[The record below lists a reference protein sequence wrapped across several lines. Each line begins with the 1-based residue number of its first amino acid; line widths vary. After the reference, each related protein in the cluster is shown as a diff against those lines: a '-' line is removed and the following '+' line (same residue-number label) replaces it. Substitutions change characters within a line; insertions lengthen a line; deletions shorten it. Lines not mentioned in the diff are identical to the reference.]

1 MDWDDIIWDQ
11 NGIKG
16 SEWNQRI
23 RMESEDQNGSRDQN
37 GIRGS
42 KWNQGIRMRIRME
55 SKDQNKIKGSRWPL
69 NFNQSKT
76 PRRHSYHSV
85 LWTTVNHVIKNFG
98 RIKWSSTI
106 FIQSRLLI
114 PHHPSRQSTVNIWL
128 PLGGFNLASPS
139 LSEPSHNSVFDSLE
153 TRLTWY

>member
-1 MDWDDIIWDQ
+1 MILSGIRMESRDQNKIKGSEWNQGIRINSRDQ

-23 RMESEDQNGSRDQN
+23 RMESGNQNG
-37 GIRGS
+37 
-42 KWNQGIRMRIRME
+42 
-55 SKDQNKIKGSRWPL
+55 IKGSRWPL
-69 NFNQSKT
+69 NFNRSKT
-76 PRRHSYHSV
+76 LRKHSYHSV

-98 RIKWSSTI
+98 RIKWSSTM
-106 FIQSRLLI
+106 FFQSRLLI

-128 PLGGFNLASPS
+128 PLNLVS
-139 LSEPSHNSVFDSLE
+139 LSLSGPSHNSVFDSLE